1 MIISIKNNKGG
12 VGKSWLT
19 FNLGHGLSV
28 LGSSVLIITSD
39 SQNNVL
45 DFAKG
50 NVEHGRG
57 LEDWVQKGDGDI
69 ISLRENLHYIP
80 LESNNFSSSFRE
92 KLKNNIL
99 DFKLKYDYILI
110 DSVPVLAIDKEF
122 EEVANR
128 IIIPIYLDDVSIK
141 GTVKIIDS
149 IIDKNKILGIVPNRF
164 NRSKKERE
172 CYNDLKIILEGNKI
186 KLFEPIQQLAFI
198 TELISKN
205 KSIWE
210 SNSSKLKDTP
220 KIIGEI
226 LQEITW
232 LREK

>member
-1 MIISIKNNKGG
+1 MIINIKNNKGG

-19 FNLGHGLSV
+19 FNLGHGLAMM
-28 LGSSVLIITSD
+28 GKKVLILTSD

-69 ISLRENLHYIP
+69 ISLRDNLHYIP
-80 LESNNFSSSFRE
+80 LESNNFSISFRE
-92 KLKNNIL
+92 KLKNKIL

-122 EEVANR
+122 EQVANK
-128 IIIPIYLDDVSIK
+128 ILIPIYLDDVSIK
-141 GTVKIIDS
+141 GTVRIIDS
-149 IIDKNKILGIVPNRF
+149 IIDKNKILGIIPNRF
-164 NRSKKERE
+164 NRSKKEKE
-172 CYNDLKIILEGNKI
+172 CYNDLKLALEGNKI

-210 SNSSKLKDTP
+210 SNNSKLKNTQLVL
-220 KIIGEI
+220 GNI
-226 LQEITW
+226 LEGVLWQE
-232 LREK
+232 K